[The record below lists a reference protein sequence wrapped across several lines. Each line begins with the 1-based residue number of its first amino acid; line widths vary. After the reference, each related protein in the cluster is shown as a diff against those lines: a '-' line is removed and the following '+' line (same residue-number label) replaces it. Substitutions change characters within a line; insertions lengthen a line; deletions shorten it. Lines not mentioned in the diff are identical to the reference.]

1 MARRW
6 SLIVFDWDGTLM
18 DSTQHIVDAA
28 LRAIAELGLEPR
40 PAEAVRSII
49 GLGLRESWVSL
60 YPDLGDVDLAAFT
73 LVYRR
78 HFFSRDL
85 YRSTLYP
92 GVIGVLEELRSRGH
106 SLAVATGKGRPG
118 LDRELDRTGLGSF
131 FSVTRTADES
141 RSKPNPDM
149 LLDIFRQTGSRPD
162 QTLVVGDTEFDVEM
176 ARRAGSPALG
186 ISWGAHPGER
196 LRKAG
201 VVDLIEDIA
210 ELPDWLD
217 DPDSRGPHRTGDRTS
232 GADDQGSSPG
242 A

>member
-1 MARRW
+1 MPRRW

-28 LRAIAELGLEPR
+28 LRAIADLGLESRSP
-40 PAEAVRSII
+40 EAVRSII
-49 GLGLRESWVSL
+49 GLGLRESWASL
-60 YPDLGDVDLAAFT
+60 YPDTGDRELTEFT
-73 LVYRR
+73 SAYRR
-78 HFFSRDL
+78 HFFSDEL
-85 YRSTLYP
+85 YRTTLYP
-92 GVIGVLEELRSRGH
+92 GVAEVLRRLRSQGH

-118 LDRELDRTGLGSF
+118 LDRDLERTGLGSY

-149 LLDIFRQTGSRPD
+149 LLDIFRQTGSAPE

-196 LRKAG
+196 LRRAG
-201 VVDLIEDIA
+201 VLGLIEDIA
-210 ELPDWLD
+210 ELPGWLD
-217 DPDSRGPHRTGDRTS
+217 GPDG
-232 GADDQGSSPG
+232 Q
-242 A
+242 

>member
-6 SLIVFDWDGTLM
+6 PLIVFDWDGTLM

-28 LRAIAELGLEPR
+28 LRAIADLGLEPR
-40 PAEAVRSII
+40 SPEAVRSII
-49 GLGLRESWVSL
+49 GLGLKESWASL
-60 YPDLGDVDLAAFT
+60 YPGSGEVDFTAFT
-73 LVYRR
+73 SVYRG
-78 HFFSRDL
+78 HFFSEDL

-92 GVIGVLEELRSRGH
+92 GVVAVLEELRSRGY

-118 LDRELDRTGLGSF
+118 LDRDLNRTGLGRF

-149 LLDIFRQTGSRPD
+149 LLDILRRTGSPPD
-162 QTLVVGDTEFDVEM
+162 QALVVGDTEFDVEM

-186 ISWGAHPGER
+186 ISWGAHPPER
-196 LRKAG
+196 LRRAG
-201 VVDLIEDIA
+201 VLGLLEDIA

-217 DPDSRGPHRTGDRTS
+217 GPVDGEGH
-232 GADDQGSSPG
+232 
-242 A
+242 